1 MSSTETETCQIL
13 QRLNSLTIVEAPRN
27 DSKRECFSPLV
38 PATPSCGG
46 QGKFQMEPRKRRK
59 IKLNRVYTYEADAHF
74 IKARKS
80 LNF

>member
-1 MSSTETETCQIL
+1 MSSTETETSQIL
-13 QRLNSLTIVEAPRN
+13 QRFNSLRIVEASE
-27 DSKRECFSPLV
+27 DSKRECFSSLV

-46 QGKFQMEPRKRRK
+46 QGKFQMEPKKRRK
-59 IKLNRVYTYEADAHF
+59 IKLNRVYTYETGAHF